1 MKKKVNINESD
12 LVKLMTRIVSEAVA
26 QEKTQLIESEK
37 KKWLAEQKEANK
49 KLLEAA
55 VEKIKKELNG

>member
-1 MKKKVNINESD
+1 MKKVKINESD

-26 QEKTQLIESEK
+26 QEKAQLIESEK

-49 KLLEAA
+49 KLLESA
-55 VEKIKKELNG
+55 VEKIKKEMNG